1 MSQTPAAWLA
11 RLKVAFPRWSIQ
23 RVTAGSGTGFTAS
36 RGLPGG
42 RSQSLYAPTLAELEY
57 ELGIATR
64 AGPPGAGAD
73 VGRPHHKERL
83 ARLTLVGECEMTVL
97 ADRVAVVTGASSGIG
112 AGLAAMLADEGA
124 RVVLAAR
131 RGEELERV
139 AAGIRRAGGVAV
151 PVVTDLADDESMA
164 RLLTRT
170 AAELGPVDVLVNNA
184 GFGLWKPLDET
195 GIDEWDHTFAVNV
208 RAAAYL
214 CTAMLPGMQARR
226 FGRVI
231 NIGSEAAVTI
241 VPGLAAY
248 CVSKHALRALT
259 EVIQDANHDN
269 GIKAWIICPGF
280 VDTDMGEVVPGTNP
294 LNFLRISEVVDMAR
308 YLIRLDYNVKLGPE
322 ILIRTMRNPMTT

>member
-1 MSQTPAAWLA
+1 MA
-11 RLKVAFPRWSIQ
+11 
-23 RVTAGSGTGFTAS
+23 
-36 RGLPGG
+36 
-42 RSQSLYAPTLAELEY
+42 
-57 ELGIATR
+57 
-64 AGPPGAGAD
+64 
-73 VGRPHHKERL
+73 
-83 ARLTLVGECEMTVL
+83 VL

-139 AAGIRRAGGVAV
+139 AAGIRRAGGMAV
-151 PVVTDLADDESMA
+151 PVVTDLADDDSIA

-170 AAELGPVDVLVNNA
+170 TAELGPVDVLVNNA
-184 GFGLWKPLDET
+184 GFGLWKPLEET
-195 GIDEWDHTFAVNV
+195 STAEWDHTFAVNV

-214 CTAMLPGMQARR
+214 CTAVLPGMQARR

-231 NIGSEAAVTI
+231 NIGSEAGVAI
-241 VPGLAAY
+241 VPGRAAY

-294 LNFLRISEVVDMAR
+294 LNFLRVSEVVDMAR

-322 ILIRTMRNPMTT
+322 ILIRTMRNPMAT